1 MNVFRL
7 FFYVWNFMCRNRG
20 ALTAGNE
27 ALGNEPFIPVP
38 NGTVFC
44 VRTNVFLFSREN
56 YYILMNAEQNMGN
69 L

>member
-20 ALTAGNE
+20 ALTAENE

-38 NGTVFC
+38 NG
-44 VRTNVFLFSREN
+44 RTNVFLFSREN
-56 YYILMNAEQNMGN
+56 YYIFMNAE
-69 L
+69 